1 VSGATIEIVAAPP
14 YLTIQDQGRPGHRA
28 DGVPGGGAMDTW
40 GHAVANVVVGNPAN
54 SAALEWGLSGGRI
67 RWQQGG
73 VFALAGAGVEATL
86 DGEPVAMHRSQRAET
101 GSELVITRFLG
112 GRFVYIA
119 FSGGI
124 DVPLVLGSR
133 STYLAARF
141 GGLEGRMVRA
151 GDRLAMGG
159 PGDLAVA
166 GFAVPGFA
174 VPGFAVPAD
183 LVPRYDRVDA
193 GVVTGP
199 DARLFSVETWRVLTD
214 TAFGIDAASDRM
226 GYRLVGPPIEHAG
239 DAALPSAPVCA
250 GAVQIPAGG
259 RPIVLMAD
267 GPTVGGYPV
276 IAVVCSADLP
286 VVAQRRPGES
296 VRFRAMTVEES
307 QRAFRRRA
315 VAIHTLAH
323 LARPEL
329 R

>member
-1 VSGATIEIVAAPP
+1 MIEIVAAPP

-28 DGVPGGGAMDTW
+28 EGVPGGGAIDTW
-40 GHAVANVVVGNPAN
+40 GHAVANAVVGNPAN
-54 SAALEWGLSGGRI
+54 AAALEWGLSGGRI
-67 RWQQGG
+67 RWRRRG
-73 VFALAGAGVEATL
+73 VFALAGAQVEATL
-86 DGEPVAMHRSQRAET
+86 DGEPVAMHRSQRAEA
-101 GSELVITRFLG
+101 GSELVINRFLG
-112 GRFVYIA
+112 GRFVYVA

-151 GDRLAMGG
+151 GDRLPVGD
-159 PGDLAVA
+159 PGEPAVA
-166 GFAVPGFA
+166 GFAVPA
-174 VPGFAVPAD
+174 E
-183 LVPRYDRVDA
+183 LMPRYDSAEA

-199 DARLFSVETWRVLTD
+199 QAGLFSAETWHVLTD
-214 TAFGIDAASDRM
+214 TVFGIDAASDRM

-276 IAVVCSADLP
+276 IAVVCSTDLP

-296 VRFRAMTVEES
+296 LRFRVMTVEAS
-307 QRAFRRRA
+307 QSAFRRRA

-323 LARPEL
+323 LARTRETG
-329 R
+329 

>member
-1 VSGATIEIVAAPP
+1 MIEIVAAPP
-14 YLTIQDQGRPGHRA
+14 YLTIQDRGRPGHRGE
-28 DGVPGGGAMDTW
+28 GVPGGGAIDSW
-40 GHAVANVVVGNPAN
+40 GHAVANVIVGNPAN

-67 RWQQGG
+67 RWQRSG
-73 VFALAGAGVEATL
+73 VFALAGAWVEATL
-86 DGEPVAMHRSQRAET
+86 DGEPVAMHRSHRAEA

-112 GRFVYIA
+112 GRFLYIA

-151 GDRLAMGG
+151 GDRLVVGEPTELPA
-159 PGDLAVA
+159 A
-166 GFAVPGFA
+166 GFVVPS
-174 VPGFAVPAD
+174 D
-183 LVPRYDRVDA
+183 LEPRYDSAEA
-193 GVVTGP
+193 GVVMGP
-199 DARLFSVETWRVLTD
+199 HAGLFSADTWRLLTE
-214 TAFGIDAASDRM
+214 TAFEIDMASDRM

-239 DAALPSAPVCA
+239 EAALASAPVCA

-315 VAIHTLAH
+315 VAIHTLSH
-323 LARPEL
+323 LARTAGA

>member
-1 VSGATIEIVAAPP
+1 MIEIVAAPP

-28 DGVPGGGAMDTW
+28 EGVPGGGAIDTW
-40 GHAVANVVVGNPAN
+40 GHAVANVIVGNPAN

-67 RWQQGG
+67 RWQRGG
-73 VFALAGAGVEATL
+73 LFALAGARVEATL
-86 DGEPVAMHRSQRAET
+86 DGEPVAMDRSQRAEA

-112 GRFVYIA
+112 GRFVYLA

-141 GGLEGRMVRA
+141 GGLEGRMVRS
-151 GDRLAMGG
+151 GDRLDVG
-159 PGDLAVA
+159 PADLAVA
-166 GFAVPGFA
+166 GFAAPD
-174 VPGFAVPAD
+174 D
-183 LVPRYDRVDA
+183 LVPRYDRA
-193 GVVTGP
+193 EIGVVAGP
-199 DARLFSVETWRVLTD
+199 HAGLFSAETWRVLTD

-296 VRFRAMTVEES
+296 VRFRAMTVEDS

-315 VAIHTLAH
+315 VSIHTLAH
-323 LARPEL
+323 LSRTGGNG
-329 R
+329 

>member
-1 VSGATIEIVAAPP
+1 MSGAMIEIVAAPP

-28 DGVPGGGAMDTW
+28 EGVPGGGAMDTW
-40 GHAVANVVVGNPAN
+40 GHAVANVVVGNPPN

-67 RWQQGG
+67 RWERGG

-86 DGEPVAMHRSQRAET
+86 DGEPVAMCRSQRAEA

-124 DVPLVLGSR
+124 GVPLVLGSR

-151 GDRLAMGG
+151 GDRLAVGS
-159 PGDLAVA
+159 PGELAVA
-166 GFAVPGFA
+166 GFAVP
-174 VPGFAVPAD
+174 AD
-183 LVPRYDRVDA
+183 LMPRYDRVEI
-193 GVVTGP
+193 GVVKGP
-199 DARLFSVETWRVLTD
+199 HAGLFTVETWHMLTD

-226 GYRLVGPPIEHAG
+226 GYRLVGPPLEHAG

-286 VVAQRRPGES
+286 VVAQRCPGES
-296 VRFRAMTVEES
+296 LRFRAVTVEDS
-307 QRAFRRRA
+307 QRALRRRA

-323 LARPEL
+323 LAHTSL
-329 R
+329 

>member
-1 VSGATIEIVAAPP
+1 MIEIVAAPP

-28 DGVPGGGAMDTW
+28 EGVPGGGAMDTW

-67 RWQQGG
+67 RWERGG
-73 VFALAGAGVEATL
+73 VFALAGAPVEATL
-86 DGEPVAMHRSQRAET
+86 DGDPVAMHQSQRAEA
-101 GSELVITRFLG
+101 GSELVITRFLS

-119 FSGGI
+119 FSGGV

-133 STYLAARF
+133 STYLPARF

-151 GDRLAMGG
+151 GDRLAVGD
-159 PGDLAVA
+159 PGDFAA
-166 GFAVPGFA
+166 GFEVPT
-174 VPGFAVPAD
+174 D
-183 LVPRYDRVDA
+183 LAPRYDSAEA
-193 GVVTGP
+193 GIVTGP
-199 DARLFSVETWRVLTD
+199 HAGLFSVETWHVLTG
-214 TAFGIDAASDRM
+214 TAFAIDAASDRM

-296 VRFRAMTVEES
+296 LRFREITVEES

-315 VAIHTLAH
+315 VAIHTIAH
-323 LARPEL
+323 LAGTGGVG
-329 R
+329 